1 MVETVWPAKPEIFSI
16 WPFKEEICHSCSKS
30 NKDDLFN
37 KSVTVSVPCLKV
49 FNPSGWAQGWGRAEG
64 CRTLEPGDK
73 CTFKVNYTFLSC
85 VYSKFWIIKKF
96 LRKPFHCFLL
106 LLG

>member
-1 MVETVWPAKPEIFSI
+1 MVETVWHAKPEIFSI

-49 FNPSGWAQGWGRAEG
+49 FNPSGWVAEHWSQVINAHSKLIILF
-64 CRTLEPGDK
+64 CLVFTLNSG
-73 CTFKVNYTFLSC
+73 
-85 VYSKFWIIKKF
+85 
-96 LRKPFHCFLL
+96 
-106 LLG
+106 